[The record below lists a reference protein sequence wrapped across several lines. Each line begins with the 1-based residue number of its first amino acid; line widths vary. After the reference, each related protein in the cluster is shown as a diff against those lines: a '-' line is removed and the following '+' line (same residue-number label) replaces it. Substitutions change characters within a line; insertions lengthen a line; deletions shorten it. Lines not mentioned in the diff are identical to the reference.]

1 MFTPIFGKF
10 IKRYKR
16 FLVDVELESG
26 EIVTAHCTNTG
37 SLKSCLIENAPV
49 VITGAKNRNR
59 KTRYTWE
66 MIDVGSCWVGVNTLK
81 ANEIAFKLLKENKI
95 PSFQNLDTIK
105 REVKFD
111 SSRFDIY
118 AEKGKEKIFIEVK
131 NVTYRE
137 GDFALFPDAKTKRGQ
152 KHIEQLLKAKREGY
166 RVALFFIIQ
175 RDDVKKFKPAEN
187 IDPDYAKLLRQAR
200 KDGVEIF
207 PIVIKVEPKGW
218 EFLRIIDFEV

>member
-1 MFTPIFGKF
+1 MNEPIFGKF

-37 SLKSCLIENAPV
+37 SLKSCIIENAPV
-49 VITGAKNRNR
+49 VITEANNKNR

-81 ANEIAFKLLKENKI
+81 ANEIAFELLKENKI
-95 PSFQNLDTIK
+95 PRFENLDTIR
-105 REVKFD
+105 REVKFN

-187 IDPDYAKLLRQAR
+187 IDPEYSKLLKRAS
-200 KDGVEIF
+200 KEGVEIL
-207 PIVIKVEPKGW
+207 PIMIKVKPKGW
-218 EFLRIIDFEV
+218 QFVKIIDFEV

>member
-1 MFTPIFGKF
+1 MNETIFGKF

-16 FLVDVELESG
+16 FLVDVELESS

-49 VITGAKNRNR
+49 VITEANNRNR

-66 MIDVGSCWVGVNTLK
+66 MIDVGSSWVGVNTQK

-105 REVKFD
+105 REMKFD

-118 AEKGKEKIFIEVK
+118 AEKGTEKIFIEVK

-137 GDFALFPDAKTKRGQ
+137 GDFALFPDAETKRGQ

-218 EFLRIIDFEV
+218 KFLRIIDFEV